1 MTSTTNVR
9 WWLAAVE
16 AIASIASVI
25 RCRAVSAPIVMS
37 VPAMSLSIVPAR
49 PTMLKGCACAAVAP
63 STAPEA
69 ASSATSSGHSRLSRS
84 APVRLPSPPITT
96 RLSMPALRKFSA
108 ASRRPSRVRKRSE
121 RAVPMTV
128 PPMWRMPPTEDQVIA
143 TMRSPPATAPS

>member
-1 MTSTTNVR
+1 MR

-25 RCRAVSAPIVMS
+25 RWSAVSAPIVMS

-49 PTMLKGCACAAVAP
+49 PTMLKGRACAAVAA

-69 ASSATSSGHSRLSRS
+69 ASSATSSGHSRRSRS

-96 RLSMPALRKFSA
+96 RLSMPAFRKFSA
-108 ASRRPSRVRKRSE
+108 AFRRPSRERKRSE

-128 PPMWRMPPTEDQVIA
+128 PPWWRMPPTEDQVMG
-143 TMRSPPATAPS
+143 TMRSPSATAPS